1 MIKSIYVKNFILID
15 ELRLDLKK
23 GFTVITGE
31 TGAGKS
37 ILLNSIDV
45 ALGAKSS
52 KEMIKTGEN
61 TSNIEITFGV
71 ENPCEELKNF
81 LNENGIE
88 LFDNE
93 IIVSKEIGQST
104 SRSRVNGVLV
114 TLDFIKN
121 LREFLIDIHTQHQS
135 YTYLQPK
142 YHIGLLDRYGDDE
155 HKKSV
160 NEFNQIYEKYTDC
173 KKRLDTLI
181 NSNFDTQNQIDF
193 LNFQIDE
200 IEKAQIEDENEDK
213 KLDEELTILTNAGDL
228 KQVSNAVY
236 YAISEDEGA
245 VLSQLNS
252 IKSKLNRYSDI
263 DKEVSEASDNIENAL
278 EILKEVSSNM
288 RNYSERMEVD
298 EQKIYEIQ
306 QRIEVLEKLKRKY
319 GHTLENVIVNYNK
332 FKADL
337 TSLEN
342 GVENKE
348 ALEAET
354 KKYYTK
360 ALELAKKL
368 SETRKNLSKE
378 LSGVLTKELEKLELP
393 KVRFEVDCKPCDLCK
408 NGFDNIE
415 FLIST
420 NVSETVK
427 PLSKVASGG
436 EISRVMLALKTVFAN
451 QDNVETVIFDEID
464 TGVSGSASQAVADEI
479 KTLSKSHQVLCITH
493 QPIIAAKSDNH
504 LFVVKK
510 QSNTTE
516 VNVYSLNDT
525 EKIHAIA
532 MLASGSDDAKSLEFA
547 KQLMTCEE
555 NV

>member
-1 MIKSIYVKNFILID
+1 
-15 ELRLDLKK
+15 
-23 GFTVITGE
+23 
-31 TGAGKS
+31 
-37 ILLNSIDV
+37 
-45 ALGAKSS
+45 
-52 KEMIKTGEN
+52 MIKTGEN

-155 HKKSV
+155 HKKSI

-360 ALELAKKL
+360 ALELAKEL

-408 NGFDNIE
+408 NGFDNVE

-451 QDNVETVIFDEID
+451 QDNVETVILDEID

-510 QSNTTE
+510 QSDTTE